1 MGQIYVDTPQEG
13 RVLVNIAGDTPSEEE
28 QRMIT
33 EKFFSDPVVEAPV
46 VQAPVVQEPV
56 LEAPVV
62 QAPVVQEPVL
72 EAPVLEAP
80 EVQEPAFVPR
90 FPGDDPFQQELLSR
104 NEPAEDTAAENTD
117 TDAALDEAQVE
128 PQITGENYNAKGFLE
143 ELQRGVTAE
152 DLITL
157 MYEGGTD
164 ILEVDGKPYDFA
176 ADVEKGV
183 VPQEIMD
190 YLLTGKTV
198 RDVGAKTATV
208 MGVNTGLTNFAGI
221 PVDLA
226 NWVARKLEQGGRKG
240 INAVLGTNLSLEPE
254 DMKGSYAASEGGH
267 PLGSMGLR
275 RGLREVG
282 FDIPDSKREIPE
294 EYRFLYQGGR
304 SVGENALPAAALY
317 RLALANAVK
326 LAATPNMHP
335 FLAQMAKNPAA
346 FAGGE
351 AVAILGGA
359 IGAGT
364 AESLAPDN
372 PYWAMGGEVIGAVG
386 VSLVPAAAKAAYNV
400 TPLGMATRGVKTIF
414 SGMSTEATRK
424 AAGQEFLISIDA
436 AKAEILEKAR
446 VATNEGRDADATA
459 LKTEAESYEV
469 EAVLKAL
476 SESQKSQGFAPLPA
490 GTGTDNAGLLG
501 IQNSLMKS
509 SEKFKTAVNTQIG
522 EALAGMWT
530 LSSQLLKNEG
540 TRRAGEIMQARYIQN
555 ILQKEML
562 DKSQAIQ
569 DVLRTIPKGDMEA
582 ASVSVQ
588 SILREGKTNLR
599 KAETFWWD
607 RINKDTLVDVS
618 EVAKSIRAQQAKM
631 PEGANVASGE
641 ANTVLSN
648 LLARAESG
656 EALSAGEILKQRS
669 YFLELAREAG
679 GNSQFKTADRYDEI
693 AGSLIDVLNAIDGP
707 DKDVIDMARKFSLKL
722 NETYNRFWI
731 KDTLASASGGG
742 TAKDPR
748 LTMQSATAGTPD
760 QTNLNLRDAQEASDL
775 TDAASFGTERQQMI
789 DLNIAGAKK
798 AAADVQPPSAAPVT
812 PATPSMADSLRQ
824 FRQAFYERP
833 SAMGADDAP
842 RSVDDFAGID
852 ADGNITYNP
861 ANPGGRDADAT
872 DFPGPDRKRRQDASW
887 QRGTTEKNKRQDTFN
902 DDPEEGIYTLDNE
915 EVYGQLMPMPEG
927 MSLGADMNA
936 AQSVALQNMIRN
948 LADSADRSGIPTTEA
963 LNRFLTD
970 NADLVERFPAIKT
983 RAVQLVQAQE
993 DAAILVAKVDKFSTT
1008 EKFNNSVAEVFA
1020 LDNPGQRFTQLV
1032 EDIRTAAVRQG
1043 EDPAEALDQLRA
1055 STFDMMITS
1064 ATKGDELDFVSLS
1077 NQLFAP
1083 LDTASAGTTRMDIM
1097 IQNGLMDDD
1106 TAEAVATLMFESIR
1120 IKKSTAEP
1128 LQFNQIMQ
1136 DSEMMV
1142 NNIARL
1148 AGANVGVLFGK
1159 GNASLQA
1166 ASIGSAFMKNLVDK
1180 LPRRKKRD
1188 QMEFLLLNPNLL
1200 RDYISKNPTIQL
1212 RATDTIKEGL
1222 GRIQTRFKEKGIIG
1236 APLSYIWDGTKYVA
1250 SGTVNTVTK
1259 PRVATVGAL
1268 EGDGEVDPNNLPSS
1282 LDLQME
1288 EALPQ

>member
-1 MGQIYVDTPQEG
+1 MDQE
-13 RVLVNIAGDTPSEEE
+13 LLDIEALQEQENIEALQQQQEL
-28 QRMIT
+28 
-33 EKFFSDPVVEAPV
+33 SDIEALQQQQEIEAPV
-46 VQAPVVQEPV
+46 TEPIVQEPI
-56 LEAPVV
+56 
-62 QAPVVQEPVL
+62 VQEPI
-72 EAPVLEAP
+72 
-80 EVQEPAFVPR
+80 VQETIVQETAFVPR
-90 FPGDDPFQQELLSR
+90 FPGDTQFQQDMVSR
-104 NEPAEDTAAENTD
+104 DQPAEVTD

-176 ADVEKGV
+176 ADVERGV

-198 RDVGAKTATV
+198 RDVGAATATV
-208 MGVNTGLTNFAGI
+208 MGVNTGITNFAGI
-221 PVDLA
+221 PLDLA
-226 NWVARKLEQGGRKG
+226 NWISRKLEQGGRKG
-240 INAVLGTNLSLEPE
+240 INAVLGTDLSLEPE
-254 DMKGSYAASEGGH
+254 DMIGSYAASEGGH

-275 RGLREVG
+275 SGLRKVG
-282 FDIPDSKREIPE
+282 VDIPDSKREIPE
-294 EYRFLYQGGR
+294 EYRYLYQGGR
-304 SVGENALPAAALY
+304 SIGENALPAAALY

-335 FLAQMAKNPAA
+335 FLAQMANNPTA

-372 PYWAMGGEVIGAVG
+372 PYWAMGGEVLGAVG
-386 VSLVPAAAKAAYNV
+386 ISLVPATAKAAYNLS
-400 TPLGMATRGVKTIF
+400 PLGVATRGVKNIF

-436 AKAEILEKAR
+436 ARTEILEKAR

-476 SESQKSQGFAPLPA
+476 NESQKSQGFAPLPA

-501 IQNSLMKS
+501 IQNSLMNS
-509 SEKFKTAVNTQIG
+509 SEKFGTAVNAQIK

-540 TRRAGEIMQARYIQN
+540 TRRVGEIMQARYIQT
-555 ILQKEML
+555 ILQKEMI
-562 DKSQAIQ
+562 DKSQVIQ
-569 DVLRTIPKGDMEA
+569 DTLATIPKGDMEA
-582 ASVSVQ
+582 ASVAVQ
-588 SILREGKTNLR
+588 NILREGKTNLR
-599 KAETFWWD
+599 KMETFWWD
-607 RINKDTLVDVS
+607 RINKTTPVDVS
-618 EVAKSIRAQQAKM
+618 EVAKAIRAQQAKM

-641 ANTVLSN
+641 ANTVLST
-648 LLARAESG
+648 LLARAEAG

-669 YFLELAREAG
+669 YFLDLAREAG
-679 GNSQFKTADRYDEI
+679 GNSQFKAADRYDEI

-707 DKDVIDMARKFSLKL
+707 DKDVIDMARNFSLKL
-722 NETYNRFWI
+722 NETYNRYWI

-742 TAKDPR
+742 TVKDPR
-748 LTMQSATAGTPD
+748 LTMQSATAGTPE
-760 QTNLNLRDAQEASDL
+760 QANLNLRDAQDASNL
-775 TDAASFGTERQQMI
+775 TDAAAVGTERQQML
-789 DLNIAGAKK
+789 DLNIAEAKK
-798 AAADVQPPSAAPVT
+798 AADEVETPIAPVDASTANRDTPPSMSDA
-812 PATPSMADSLRQ
+812 LRQ
-824 FRQAFYERP
+824 FRQAFYEKP
-833 SAMGADDAP
+833 SAMDPNDVPKPSEARVREDAT
-842 RSVDDFAGID
+842 
-852 ADGNITYNP
+852 GNITYESTT
-861 ANPGGRDADAT
+861 PGVNRDVDAP
-872 DFPGPDRKRRQDASW
+872 DFPGPDGPRRPDASSQRLDAEQARRQ
-887 QRGTTEKNKRQDTFN
+887 GTFEEF
-902 DDPEEGIYTLDNE
+902 PEEGIYTLDNE
-915 EVYGQLMPMPEG
+915 EVYGQLMPLPEG

-1020 LDNPGQRFTQLV
+1020 SDNPSQRFTQLA
-1032 EDIRTAAVRQG
+1032 EDIRSAAVRQG

-1064 ATKGDELDFVSLS
+1064 ATKGDDLDFVSLS

-1083 LDTASAGTTRMDIM
+1083 LDTASTGATRMDIM

-1128 LQFNQIMQ
+1128 NQFNQIMQ
-1136 DSEMMV
+1136 DSEMMI

-1148 AGANVGVLFGK
+1148 AGANVGVLFGR

-1166 ASIGSAFMKNLVDK
+1166 ASIGSEFMKNLVDK
-1180 LPRRKKRD
+1180 LPMKRKRA
-1188 QMEFLLLNPNLL
+1188 QMEFLMLNPNLL

-1222 GRIQTRFKEKGIIG
+1222 GKIQTRFKEKGIIG

-1250 SGTVNTVTK
+1250 SGTVNTLTK